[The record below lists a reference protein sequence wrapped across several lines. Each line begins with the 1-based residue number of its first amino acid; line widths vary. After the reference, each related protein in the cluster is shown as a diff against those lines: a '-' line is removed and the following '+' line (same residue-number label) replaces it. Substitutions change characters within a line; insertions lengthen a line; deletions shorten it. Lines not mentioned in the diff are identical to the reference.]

1 METSM
6 YHPTISVPLV
16 YGPKDCGI
24 FERDFRYIEDLV
36 LRQRDTGI
44 SPRGI
49 SFEHLTGRKWD
60 SSYLK
65 DLS

>member
-1 METSM
+1 METRM

-24 FERDFRYIEDLV
+24 FERDFRYVEDLV
-36 LRQRDTGI
+36 LRQMDTGI
-44 SPRGI
+44 SRSGI

-60 SSYLK
+60 MSFMK

>member
-1 METSM
+1 MGTRM

-16 YGPKDCGI
+16 YGPQDGDP
-24 FERDFRYIEDLV
+24 FELDLRRVEDLV
-36 LRQRDTGI
+36 VRQMFTGI
-44 SPRGI
+44 SRSGI

-60 SSYLK
+60 MAFMK

>member
-1 METSM
+1 MEPRM

-16 YGPKDCGI
+16 YGPKDGDP
-24 FERDFRYIEDLV
+24 FELDIRRVEDLV
-36 LRQRDTGI
+36 VRQMFTGI
-44 SPRGI
+44 SRSGI

-60 SSYLK
+60 MSFTK